1 MTDGRFPLVLAAWL
15 VLSVQLN
22 AQPAGE
28 LVPVPPIPTAPGI
41 LMDAPAPIIVPPT
54 VLPSPGISMPD
65 IAMPTIPEMPDVNGQ
80 GWTSDPV
87 GRQLRYSAEVALSS
101 LRMQFELSSKSFDLW
116 LGQEDPIASR
126 VEPWRLRHREILAE
140 LHAQLAAHSP
150 PEADRVDTEN
160 LKALLGQIGQDGLRM
175 EETFKQVYARL
186 DALADRRVAYC
197 EAQRTDLFM
206 GCMHFEPEPV
216 AAIPAG
222 PDILGLFDQTLIRTF
237 NFGTVSPVELTVLTF
252 DEGRWIRS
260 EDPQLRY
267 GKPFLVEVEFDKP
280 TSARFFEV
288 PLRYAEDRSRSV
300 RVFATSDAPEIFRSG
315 PVILDDPK
323 REE

>member
-1 MTDGRFPLVLAAWL
+1 MTDGKFPLALAAWL
-15 VLSVQLN
+15 VLSAQLH
-22 AQPAGE
+22 AQPSGE
-28 LVPVPPIPTAPGI
+28 LIPVPPIPTAPGVM
-41 LMDAPAPIIVPPT
+41 LDTPAPIIVPPT
-54 VLPSPGISMPD
+54 VLPSPGINMPD
-65 IAMPTIPEMPDVNGQ
+65 IAMPTIPAMPDVNGQ
-80 GWTSDPV
+80 GWTGDPV
-87 GRQLRYSAEVALSS
+87 GQQLRYSAEVALSS

-116 LGQEDPIASR
+116 LGQEDPIANR

-140 LHAQLAAHSP
+140 IHAQLAAHSP
-150 PEADRVDTEN
+150 PETDRVDTEN
-160 LKALLGQIGQDGLRM
+160 LKALLEQVEQDGLRM
-175 EETFKQVYARL
+175 EETFKHVDARL

-206 GCMHFEPEPV
+206 GCMHFEAEPV

-222 PDILGLFDQTLIRTF
+222 PDILGLFDRTLIRTF
-237 NFGTVSPVELTVLTF
+237 NFGTVTPVELTVLTF
-252 DEGRWIRS
+252 EEGRWIRS

-280 TSARFFEV
+280 TSAGFFEV

-323 REE
+323 RKE